1 MQIYP
6 DRNTRPTSV
15 LPIALIAATAAFTFT
30 WLVLGFVN
38 DGYRF
43 YDIVI
48 EDYSPISQPISGLGL
63 GKTAA
68 RMNTAFVIYGS
79 IAIAGAFG
87 ISRNLAH
94 IEPRTRQAALWTLGL
109 HGLGA
114 VLVGVFTLEEMP
126 MHSFGFLLVLAPII
140 GFAIVGRRLR
150 SNDRWRRLSLLLI
163 RVATPVG
170 LLLVV
175 AFFATFNPEAAGSG
189 EGFAGLSQR
198 ALIVFV
204 QAWIVAIAWT
214 TREGGDLAENGRSN
228 DSPASEFPSRGSL
241 CAYRPRSSGTART
254 GRLPN

>member
-1 MQIYP
+1 MQINP
-6 DRNTRPTSV
+6 DRNMRPISSV
-15 LPIALIAATAAFTFT
+15 LSIALIAATAAFTFT
-30 WLVLGFVN
+30 WLALGFVN

-48 EDYSPISQPISGLGL
+48 ENYSQISQPISGLGL

-68 RMNTAFVIYGS
+68 GMNTAFVIYGS

-114 VLVGVFTLEEMP
+114 VLVGVFTLEEML
-126 MHSFGFLLVLAPII
+126 MHSFGFLLVLTPII

-150 SNDRWRRLSLLLI
+150 SNDKWRRLGLLLT

-198 ALIVFV
+198 ALVIFV

-214 TREGGDLAENGRSN
+214 TRRASDLAENGRSN
-228 DSPASEFPSRGSL
+228 DSPAVRAS
-241 CAYRPRSSGTART
+241 
-254 GRLPN
+254 